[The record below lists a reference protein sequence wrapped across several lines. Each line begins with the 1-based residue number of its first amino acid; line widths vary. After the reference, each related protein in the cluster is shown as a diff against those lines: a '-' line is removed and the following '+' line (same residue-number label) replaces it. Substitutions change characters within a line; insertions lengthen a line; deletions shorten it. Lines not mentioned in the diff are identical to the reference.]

1 MNFQILSPA
10 EDLPVWLSQR
20 LFRTENDFS
29 RNLILFPGKRP
40 AHFLRRALAVTGGT
54 SLIPPAIWSMDQF
67 IDLSY
72 EKNLGCSGPALK
84 LLDAVAFLYEI
95 HLTVMNQEG
104 KTKMTL
110 EEFFPIGLEYYR
122 ALEELYLE
130 NITPQKVRE
139 IDLLA
144 EEKLPPQAVA
154 RMAALSR
161 YYREF
166 YQLTERE
173 GYSTRS
179 VRYRKVSESLEAGH
193 LALYDQIF
201 VAGFFGLTNAE
212 QSLFA
217 KMAAWPNT
225 QFVFQEGPGIR
236 EKASALGFD
245 VAREP
250 VRTALPEKVTMTRS
264 PDVHGELFGASSVLF
279 NNKSGRSLPDQKT
292 VLVLPSP
299 GTLIPA
305 LSHLLSRMKPDQY
318 NVSLGYPLRRTPLF
332 EFFSRLID
340 LLSSRE
346 GESIDL
352 SDYLDFMLH
361 PYMKSIQVKE
371 GPEKTF
377 SLIHSL
383 EEYLSGKNERR
394 FMTLSEIESNPDFNR
409 IVTAHGGRAADL
421 GHLHRNTIENLMNLE
436 SLGDFCLKAME
447 VLAFISQESSINFH
461 PLFGPSLE
469 AFLTHLEEMASSR
482 LNQFHSED
490 PSEYFQVLKHS
501 IQPLRVPFEG
511 TPLQGLQTLGFLET
525 RNLRFDRVII
535 LDVNEEVLPEA
546 LGIEMI
552 LPPKVRKILGL
563 PTQEERENLSAYYFD
578 TLIRGAK
585 EVHFFYV
592 ENNRLEKSRFL
603 ERILWEQQKRDHIE
617 EASGLI
623 QSISYTVNLKTARP
637 REVEKSESTLHFL
650 KGFRFSAA
658 SLQTYLS
665 CPLKFYYHY
674 PLHLLPKKEVSAEH
688 EREEIG
694 TLVHEILHDY
704 FREKQGRLLT
714 PADLGA
720 EEMEQ
725 LVLRKFESRYGKE
738 LSGDTFLMRG
748 QVCSHL
754 TDYLAQVEL
763 PRIKAGRVE
772 IIGLEKKL
780 LIERRGFALSGKIDR
795 IEKRNGQAV
804 VLDYKTGSNPQ
815 NYAVRFDRLNPEE
828 RESYRGAIKS
838 LQLPF
843 YHYLYSEAGGVSS
856 TEMESCYLFLGKKKL
871 DENAEVSLFPDP
883 SRKSANFEAL
893 TRVIF
898 TLLNEICDPSVPFF
912 PETDEGRACQTCEYQ
927 PICHSRHD

>member
-1 MNFQILSPA
+1 MSFKILSPA

-54 SLIPPAIWSMDQF
+54 SLIPPVIWSMDQF

-72 EKNLGCSGPALK
+72 EKTLGFSSPDLK
-84 LLDAVAFLYEI
+84 PLDALACLFEI
-95 HLTVMNQEG
+95 HQGVLNQDG
-104 KTKMTL
+104 QKQMTL
-110 EEFFPIGLEYYR
+110 EEFFPIGVEYYR
-122 ALEELYLE
+122 ALEELYVE
-130 NITPQKVRE
+130 KITPQKVRE

-154 RMAALSR
+154 RMAELSR

-166 YQLTERE
+166 YRLIERE

-179 VRYRKVSESLEAGH
+179 VRYRKVSEGLEARH

-236 EKASALGFD
+236 EKASAFGFD

-250 VRTALPEKVTMTRS
+250 VKTGPPGNFSMTRS

-279 NNKSGRSLPDQKT
+279 DKKSGESLPDQKT
-292 VLVLPSP
+292 VLVLPSS

-318 NVSLGYPLRRTPLF
+318 NISLGYPLRRTPLF
-332 EFFSRLID
+332 EFFSRLIG

-346 GESIDL
+346 GESVDL

-383 EEYLSGKNERR
+383 EEYLSGKNARR
-394 FMTLSEIESNPDFNR
+394 FMTLFEIESNPDFVR
-409 IVTAHGGRAADL
+409 IVTANGGSAADL
-421 GHLHRNTIENLMNLE
+421 GLLHRNTIETLMSLE

-447 VLAFISQESSINFH
+447 VLIFISQESSVNIH

-490 PSEYFQVLKHS
+490 PTEYFQVLNHS

-511 TPLQGLQTLGFLET
+511 TPLKGLQTLGFLET

-546 LGIEMI
+546 FGIEII

-563 PTQEERENLSAYYFD
+563 PSHEERENLSAYYFD

-592 ENNRLEKSRFL
+592 ENNRMEKSRFL

-617 EASGLI
+617 EASSLI
-623 QSISYTVNLKTARP
+623 QSISYTVNLRSARP
-637 REVEKSESTLHFL
+637 QEVEKSENTLHFL

-658 SLQTYLS
+658 SLQTYLF
-665 CPLKFYYHY
+665 CPLKFYFHY
-674 PLHLLPKKEVSAEH
+674 PLHLSPKKEAPTEH

-704 FREKQGRLLT
+704 FREKQGRPLT
-714 PADLGA
+714 PADLSA

-725 LVLRKFESRYGKE
+725 QVYRKFESEYGKE
-738 LSGDTFLMRG
+738 LSGHTFLMRG
-748 QVCSHL
+748 QVTGHL
-754 TDYLAQVEL
+754 IDYLAHVEL
-763 PRIKAGRVE
+763 PKVKAGRVE
-772 IIGLEKKL
+772 IIGLEQKVM
-780 LIERRGFALSGKIDR
+780 IERRGFTLSGKIDR
-795 IEKRNGQAV
+795 TESRNGQIV

-815 NYAVRFDRLNPEE
+815 NYAIRFDRLVPEE
-828 RESYRGAIKS
+828 RESYRRAIKS

-843 YHYLYSEAGGVSS
+843 YHYLYSEAEGVSPA
-856 TEMESCYLFLGKKKL
+856 EMESSYLFLGKKKL
-871 DENAEVSLFPDP
+871 DKSAEVSLFPDG
-883 SRKSANFEAL
+883 SKKLASFEAL
-893 TRVIF
+893 TQVIF
-898 TLLNEICDPSVPFF
+898 NLLNEICDPSVPFF
-912 PETDEGRACQTCEYQ
+912 AETDEGRACQTCEYQ
-927 PICHSRHD
+927 PICHSRQD